1 MAMRKTDTRILGGK
15 NSSKALIRAARMS
28 AIALGVGILLTS
40 HAARA
45 GDDDDD
51 DKTFE
56 EKIIE
61 GVIKG
66 LGGTNMDNTGIDY
79 RERSPLVVPPKLDLP
94 PPAAAAKETTAP
106 NWPKDP
112 DEARRKAAIARRKKD
127 NKDPM
132 YQSRILSP
140 DELNKGR
147 TSPNS
152 GPVTP
157 DSVVPGGE
165 PGATA
170 ILSPSALG
178 FDGSRLTSMFKG
190 NTAEIGQF
198 KQEPQRDS
206 LTQPPPGYQTPS
218 PNFAYGTGPK
228 ESLNKE
234 YAPDRGKYGDQ

>member
-1 MAMRKTDTRILGGK
+1 MRKTDTRILGGK
-15 NSSKALIRAARMS
+15 NSSKTLIRAARIS
-28 AIALGVGILLTS
+28 AIALGVGILLSS
-40 HAARA
+40 HVARA

-94 PPAAAAKETTAP
+94 APAAAAKETNAP

-112 DEARRKAAIARRKKD
+112 DEARRKAMIAARKKQ

-132 YQSRILSP
+132 EASRILSP
-140 DELNKGR
+140 SELNKGR
-147 TSPNS
+147 TSGS
-152 GPVTP
+152 ASPVTP

-165 PGATA
+165 PGQTA
-170 ILSPSALG
+170 ILSPSQLG

-198 KQEPQRDS
+198 KQEPPRES

-234 YAPDRGKYGDQ
+234 YAPEKGQYGDQ